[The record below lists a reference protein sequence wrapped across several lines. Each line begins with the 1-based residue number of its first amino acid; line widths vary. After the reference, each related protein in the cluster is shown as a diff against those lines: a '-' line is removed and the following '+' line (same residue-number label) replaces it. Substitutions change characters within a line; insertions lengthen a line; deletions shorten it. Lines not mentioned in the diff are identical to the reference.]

1 MSSNGDLPTF
11 DTLARIVARLR
22 SPEGCPWDR
31 EQTHQSIRGYL
42 LEECY
47 EALQALDQGEPQK
60 LRDELGDVLLQV
72 LLHSQI
78 AAEAGE
84 FTIDDV
90 VAGLAR
96 KLIRRHPHVFGDD
109 HASTA
114 DEVEINW
121 EVIKK
126 KEMGRMSVLEGVPQ
140 QMPALAYSH
149 SIHRRAA
156 NAGFDWADV
165 DGVMDKLTEEVA
177 EFQEAGSREE
187 QEEEMGDVLTT
198 LVNVGRKLGLDLESA
213 LRISN
218 RKFYLRFSSMERLCR
233 ERGLDLRK
241 LSPSQQEGLWEE
253 VKAMIVEEKEN
264 GESAP

>member
-1 MSSNGDLPTF
+1 M
-11 DTLARIVARLR
+11 
-22 SPEGCPWDR
+22 
-31 EQTHQSIRGYL
+31 
-42 LEECY
+42 EECY
-47 EALQALDQGEPQK
+47 EALQALDQGEPQQ
-60 LRDELGDVLLQV
+60 LGDELGDVLLQV

-84 FTIDDV
+84 FTIEDV
-90 VAGLAR
+90 VAGLVR
-96 KLIRRHPHVFGDD
+96 KLIRRHPHVFGGD

-114 DEVEINW
+114 DEVETNW
-121 EVIKK
+121 EAIKK
-126 KEMGRMSVLEGVPQ
+126 KEMGRKSVLEGVPQ

-198 LVNVGRKLGLDLESA
+198 LVNVGRKLGLDLEAA
-213 LRISN
+213 LRMSN
-218 RKFYLRFSSMERLCR
+218 QKFYLRFSEMERLCR
-233 ERGLDLRK
+233 ERGIDLIE
-241 LSPSQQEGLWEE
+241 LSPSQQEELWEE
-253 VKAMIVEEKEN
+253 VKTMIAEEKEN

>member
-11 DTLARIVARLR
+11 DTLTRIVAQLR

-47 EALQALDQGEPQK
+47 EALQALDQGEPEK
-60 LRDELGDVLLQV
+60 LKDELGDVLLQV

-90 VAGLAR
+90 VAGLVR

-109 HASTA
+109 QASTA
-114 DEVEINW
+114 GEVEVNW
-121 EVIKK
+121 EAIKK
-126 KEMGRMSVLEGVPQ
+126 KELGRKSVLEGVPQ

-198 LVNVGRKLGLDLESA
+198 LVNVGRKLGLDLEAA
-213 LRISN
+213 LRMSN
-218 RKFYLRFSSMERLCR
+218 RKFYLRFSGMERLCR
-233 ERGLDLRK
+233 DRGIALRE
-241 LSPSQQEGLWEE
+241 LSPSQQEELWQE
-253 VKAMIVEEKEN
+253 VKAMIAEEKEI

>member
-1 MSSNGDLPTF
+1 
-11 DTLARIVARLR
+11 
-22 SPEGCPWDR
+22 
-31 EQTHQSIRGYL
+31 
-42 LEECY
+42 
-47 EALQALDQGEPQK
+47 
-60 LRDELGDVLLQV
+60 
-72 LLHSQI
+72 
-78 AAEAGE
+78 
-84 FTIDDV
+84 
-90 VAGLAR
+90 
-96 KLIRRHPHVFGDD
+96 
-109 HASTA
+109 
-114 DEVEINW
+114 
-121 EVIKK
+121 
-126 KEMGRMSVLEGVPQ
+126 MSVLEGVPQ

>member
-11 DTLARIVARLR
+11 DTLARIVAQLR

-60 LRDELGDVLLQV
+60 LRDELGDILLQV

-90 VAGLAR
+90 VAGLVR

-114 DEVEINW
+114 DEVEANW
-121 EVIKK
+121 EAIKK
-126 KEMGRMSVLEGVPQ
+126 KEMGRKSVLEGVPQ

-156 NAGFDWADV
+156 NAGFDWVDM
-165 DGVMDKLTEEVA
+165 DGVLDKLTEEVA

-187 QEEEMGDVLTT
+187 QEEEIGDVLTT
-198 LVNVGRKLGLDLESA
+198 LVNVGRKLGLDLEAA
-213 LRISN
+213 LRKAN
-218 RKFYLRFSSMERLCR
+218 QKFYLRFSGMERLCR
-233 ERGLDLRK
+233 ERGIDLRE
-241 LSPSQQEGLWEE
+241 LSHSQQEELWEE
-253 VKAMIVEEKEN
+253 VKAMIAEEKGN
-264 GESAP
+264 GGPAP